1 MLTGKTKQDFEKWLI
16 NNFNRDVN
24 EVYLC
29 EDGFLWFNGKY
40 FYSLPFSMQYGVLI
54 DFFREKL
61 TSVDYLDLLQGIY
74 NSQWL
79 TTETLHEARTKA
91 IEKAIQY
98 DTRTKRG

>member
-1 MLTGKTKQDFEKWLI
+1 MILTEQCKKDFEKWY
-16 NNFNRDVN
+16 VN
-24 EVYLC
+24 T
-29 EDGFLWFNGKY
+29 GFYKNDIHSVEW